1 MQGSIREWIGPGC
14 QPPPPQHPHPSP
26 PPLHPSEIPNLLNLY
41 GKLDLAKLSFTPRQ
55 HPRQT

>member
-1 MQGSIREWIGPGC
+1 MQGSIREWIGLGC
-14 QPPPPQHPHPSP
+14 QPP